1 MLNRQNKY
9 INIGTKRK
17 NCKKKKKKKKTNAVI
32 RWNKTCNQKQLT
44 PNYILIK
51 TNGNNRQC
59 LNTIK
64 AATHYRLN
72 QKLKFLNIKK
82 QKLNV

>member
-1 MLNRQNKY
+1 MIWR
-9 INIGTKRK
+9 
-17 NCKKKKKKKKTNAVI
+17 
-32 RWNKTCNQKQLT
+32 NKTRRQKQLT
-44 PNYILIK
+44 ANYILIK
-51 TNGNNRQC
+51 INGNNRQC

-82 QKLNV
+82 QKLNERLYKIHLECAYTKIRHDELN